1 MSGAGLMDFLI
12 TIVGLF
18 IVGALIFTAIE
29 FISTDARFKLI
40 AKLAVGGVL
49 VLAFL
54 LAVKGVLFGGG
65 GAGLTMAGLI
75 TFAIGVIVLLV
86 VWFIIDKAIGWM
98 ATWFPPMAPL
108 VEIIRFVVSAIVLV
122 VLLIL
127 AANMLFGGIAT
138 STFQHWQHQS
148 QIEWSAGRL
157 AQLR

>member
-54 LAVKGVLFGGG
+54 LAIKAVLFGGG
-65 GAGLTMAGLI
+65 GAAITLTGLI
-75 TFAIGVIVLLV
+75 GFAIGVIVLLV
-86 VWFIIDKAIGWM
+86 VWFIIDRLIGWC
-98 ATWFPPMAPL
+98 AGWFPPIAPL
-108 VEIIRFVVSAIVLV
+108 VDIIRFVVSAIVLI

-127 AANMLFGGIAT
+127 AADMLFGASIMGGAPFRFDRRGELSIPL
-138 STFQHWQHQS
+138 Q
-148 QIEWSAGRL
+148 L
-157 AQLR
+157 ALR